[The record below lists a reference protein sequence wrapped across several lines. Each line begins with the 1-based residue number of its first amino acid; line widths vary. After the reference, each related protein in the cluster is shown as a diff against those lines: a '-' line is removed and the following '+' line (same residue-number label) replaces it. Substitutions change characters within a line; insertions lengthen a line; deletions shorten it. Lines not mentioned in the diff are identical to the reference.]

1 MRHLVTRVM
10 AIQGNHPM
18 LAAQHLFA
26 SLELLLLF
34 FVVIHHTIGLY
45 E

>member
-1 MRHLVTRVM
+1 MTRVM
-10 AIQGNHPM
+10 AIQGNHDPM